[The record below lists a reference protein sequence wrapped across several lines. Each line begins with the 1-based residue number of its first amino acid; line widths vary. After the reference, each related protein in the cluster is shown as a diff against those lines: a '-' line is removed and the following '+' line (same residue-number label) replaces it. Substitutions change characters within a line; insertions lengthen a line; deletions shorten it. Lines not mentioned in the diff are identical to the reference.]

1 MDACHRLCEK
11 IGSAVPQSRLSAQPN
26 LSVTELLHQPWG
38 LQPISQPKGPTF
50 LQLVPANA
58 GACEATTKRE
68 TVAAITIFFIIP
80 RLLVCKKS
88 ESSRHLFFALKLYL
102 ESLAEIHRSQ
112 FLALHA
118 FQSKILITQ
127 NSTTGRP
134 IPSI

>member
-1 MDACHRLCEK
+1 MRPFIQKKSD
-11 IGSAVPQSRLSAQPN
+11 SAAPQSH
-26 LSVTELLHQPWG
+26 LSVPSKLSLTELSHQFGFRQPVPFNQ
-38 LQPISQPKGPTF
+38 LQGY

-127 NSTTGRP
+127 NFTTGRP
-134 IPSI
+134 IPNI